1 MAQKLNDLCSLP
13 VRLERDDVQQH
24 LEALL
29 KRFAEEKKVGRST
42 WDWMVPV
49 QKLYD
54 IVADQENR
62 RTDVKVIRPNVIQ
75 SSKMVSQT
83 QRQTVVNNPNA
94 KVINENKPPVLK
106 LYPKSTA
113 KVSSPIGSNGQ
124 SSIITSNVIQS
135 NKFAAQPLIAPGSKS
150 PKKVDIKIGVKVGNE
165 YTPQVKQVKPQQQQ
179 QVIVSAQQPLLPAG
193 NQAMAIQT
201 TSGVHIQHVQRLEP
215 QFTRIISPFTTA
227 QTQMTNATAKQAH
240 QHQQTHQQAQPILF
254 ITKDRGEQFLIPIA
268 TAPQQQIQKFQVQ
281 PQTTKLIQPMTT
293 SATAMPA
300 VTTTQVKQ
308 SPVSSQQPKKNKP
321 SIIQHQPK
329 DTKQTIM
336 KKTGKH
342 SIHVCDH
349 QFSSCYT
356 KTNTSSN
363 NNNPSCVGSGF
374 QSIGKIERNE
384 KRI

>member
-29 KRFAEEKKVGRST
+29 KRFSEEKKVGRST

-62 RTDVKVIRPNVIQ
+62 RTDVKVVRPNVIQ
-75 SSKMVSQT
+75 PSKMVTQT
-83 QRQTVVNNPNA
+83 QRQTIVNNPNA
-94 KVINENKPPVLK
+94 RVINENKPPVLK

-113 KVSSPIGSNGQ
+113 KVSSPIGS
-124 SSIITSNVIQS
+124 SIITSNVIQS
-135 NKFAAQPLIAPGSKS
+135 NKFASQPLIAPGSKS
-150 PKKVDIKIGVKVGNE
+150 PKKAVDIKIGVKVGNE
-165 YTPQVKQVKPQQQQ
+165 FVPHVKQVKPQQQQ
-179 QVIVSAQQPLLPAG
+179 QVIVSTQQPLLPAG

-227 QTQMTNATAKQAH
+227 QAQLTNATAKQLNA
-240 QHQQTHQQAQPILF
+240 QHQQAHQQAQPILF

-281 PQTTKLIQPMTT
+281 QQTTKLIQPMTT
-293 SATAMPA
+293 AATAMPA
-300 VTTTQVKQ
+300 VTTTQMKQ
-308 SPVSSQQPKKNKP
+308 SPVTSQQPKKNKP
-321 SIIQHQPK
+321 SLVHHQPK

-342 SIHVCDH
+342 FFFLS
-349 QFSSCYT
+349 
-356 KTNTSSN
+356 
-363 NNNPSCVGSGF
+363 
-374 QSIGKIERNE
+374 E
-384 KRI
+384 